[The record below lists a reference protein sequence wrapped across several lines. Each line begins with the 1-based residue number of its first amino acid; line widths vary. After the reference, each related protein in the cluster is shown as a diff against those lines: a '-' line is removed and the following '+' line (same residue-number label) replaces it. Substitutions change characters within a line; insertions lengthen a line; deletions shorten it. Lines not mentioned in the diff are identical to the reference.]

1 MSDERKGKP
10 VNQRGTYG
18 GRNEEFPPLA
28 NKPSKEDIYN
38 PKAVSRKFAR
48 NWKQHMKRYFRD
60 M

>member
-10 VNQRGTYG
+10 ANQRGKYG

-38 PKAVSRKFAR
+38 PKAVYRKFVR
-48 NWKQHMKRYFRD
+48 NRKQHVKKYFRD